1 MVAWSDRKGAEFFMT
16 GDNKYLVKVISGREF
31 EMFVNSAHTYF
42 ESSFSP
48 RFTHRYMA
56 KCLFHG
62 LPSLLCKVLGIYQTV
77 VTDMSGKKTIT
88 HYVVGVGDGD

>member
-1 MVAWSDRKGAEFFMT
+1 
-16 GDNKYLVKVISGREF
+16 
-31 EMFVNSAHTYF
+31 
-42 ESSFSP
+42 
-48 RFTHRYMA
+48 MA